1 MKYTAKKLTVLLT
14 SLLATAC
21 VLSSCK
27 ENSDETNGI
36 ADISTLK
43 SEISTASVSVISDD
57 APPPEA
63 TADVARS
70 SAISDTAMFD
80 SAAPFSSYT
89 FSVSDSENNYMITVS
104 PTEDESSFKIIT
116 EDNAFNYSEF
126 TIKAPENYAI
136 DIPYTQDMASNVCRV
151 LKNTADDTVLPDI
164 IQFTFYLD
172 NFDTDEELPYTVKR
186 LYSVKNSE
194 FTEIAV
200 YDISGERLD
209 YISEYTLL
217 RTEGRVFMPTPDVTF
232 DEDGACS
239 LQLEVYDFDEKE
251 LTLKKRIQS
260 TDFSENDDNMLYYG
274 YAAKAVA
281 DNIAKYFTTSS
292 LNIGDYYNTVEV
304 PSLNSE
310 GASSYYFYVDD
321 PRFSTKAELESFV
334 KLYFDAKTT
343 DELFVNAPQKYC
355 DINGKLCTLVGD
367 AGLSYIGNTTITSY
381 IYNSKDNTITYKTKA
396 ERYDE
401 TGRFY
406 EFIDSGDFTLS
417 IDPNSLNYKITQY
430 KTTY

>member
-27 ENSDETNGI
+27 KNSDEVSSLAN
-36 ADISTLK
+36 ISTLK
-43 SEISTASVSVISDD
+43 SEVSTASVSVISDD

-63 TADVARS
+63 AADAARDS
-70 SAISDTAMFD
+70 TMYD

-104 PTEDESSFKIIT
+104 TSEDESSFKIIT

-126 TIKAPENYAI
+126 TINAPENYAI
-136 DIPYTQDMASNVCRV
+136 YIPYTQDMASDVCRV

-186 LYSVKNSE
+186 LYSVKNGE

-209 YISEYTLL
+209 YISEFTLL

-232 DEDGACS
+232 DEDGSYS
-239 LQLEVYDFDEKE
+239 LQLEVYDFDENE

-260 TDFSENDDNMLYYG
+260 TDFSENDNNMLYYG
-274 YAAKAVA
+274 YAAKSVA

-292 LNIGDYYNTVEV
+292 LYISDYNNTVEV
-304 PSLNSE
+304 PSLNPD
-310 GASSYYFYVDD
+310 GASTYYFYVDD

-355 DINGKLCTLVGD
+355 DINGKLCTIVGD
-367 AGLSYIGNTTITSY
+367 AGLSYIGNVTLTSY

-401 TGRFY
+401 SGRFY
-406 EFIDSGDFTLS
+406 EFIDSGDFTLL
-417 IDPNSLNYKITQY
+417 IDPNSLSFKITQY

>member
-1 MKYTAKKLTVLLT
+1 
-14 SLLATAC
+14 
-21 VLSSCK
+21 
-27 ENSDETNGI
+27 
-36 ADISTLK
+36 
-43 SEISTASVSVISDD
+43 
-57 APPPEA
+57 
-63 TADVARS
+63 
-70 SAISDTAMFD
+70 
-80 SAAPFSSYT
+80 
-89 FSVSDSENNYMITVS
+89 
-104 PTEDESSFKIIT
+104 
-116 EDNAFNYSEF
+116 
-126 TIKAPENYAI
+126 
-136 DIPYTQDMASNVCRV
+136 
-151 LKNTADDTVLPDI
+151 
-164 IQFTFYLD
+164 
-172 NFDTDEELPYTVKR
+172 
-186 LYSVKNSE
+186 
-194 FTEIAV
+194 
-200 YDISGERLD
+200 
-209 YISEYTLL
+209 
-217 RTEGRVFMPTPDVTF
+217 
-232 DEDGACS
+232 
-239 LQLEVYDFDEKE
+239 
-251 LTLKKRIQS
+251 
-260 TDFSENDDNMLYYG
+260 MLYYG

-310 GASSYYFYVDD
+310 GASTYYFYVDD

-396 ERYDE
+396 ERYDK

-417 IDPNSLNYKITQY
+417 IDPNSLSYKITQY

>member
-1 MKYTAKKLTVLLT
+1 MKYTAKKLTALLT

-27 ENSDETNGI
+27 KNADEVSALSNV
-36 ADISTLK
+36 SNLK
-43 SEISTASVSVISDD
+43 SEASTSSFPVIYND

-63 TADVARS
+63 TADAARGS
-70 SAISDTAMFD
+70 TLGDAAMFD

-89 FSVSDSENNYMITVS
+89 FSVSDSENNYMITIS
-104 PTEDESSFKIIT
+104 LSEDQSSFKIVT
-116 EDNAFNYSEF
+116 EDKAFNYSEF
-126 TIKAPENYAI
+126 VLEAPENYAI
-136 DIPYTQDMASNVCRV
+136 DIPYTQDMASNICRV

-164 IQFTFYLD
+164 IQFNFYLD
-172 NFDTDEELPYTVKR
+172 NFDTGEELPYTVKR
-186 LYSVKNSE
+186 LYSVRNGE

-200 YDISGERLD
+200 YDTSGERLD

-217 RTEGRVFMPTPDVTF
+217 RTEGRVFMPVPEVTF
-232 DEDGACS
+232 GENGSYS
-239 LQLEVYDFDEKE
+239 LELVVYDLDEKE
-251 LTLKKRIQS
+251 LTLKKRAQS

-292 LNIGDYYNTVEV
+292 LYISDYYNTVEV
-304 PSLNSE
+304 PSLNSDE
-310 GASSYYFYVDD
+310 ASIYYFYVDD

-355 DINGKLCTLVGD
+355 DINGKLCTIVGD
-367 AGLSYIGNTTITSY
+367 AGLSYIGDTTITSY

-401 TGRFY
+401 AGKFY

-417 IDPNSLNYKITQY
+417 IDPSTSGFKITQY
-430 KTTY
+430 KSTY